1 VFLKI
6 SFMLYICLKI
16 KTSFVY
22 KMGIFSIFKK
32 SNTLYYPGCVTYFK
46 FKENFEL
53 YKKIFSKLRMNVVES
68 KGINCCGLPVLEA
81 GYEQEA
87 RKLAR
92 ENFELFK
99 KNNIKKILTN
109 CPVCCKMFT
118 QDYAEMLP
126 DWNIE
131 VSNVWELILYKLS
144 IKPRLIKEKVDEI
157 VTYHDSCY
165 LGRYCG
171 IYNAPRRILELIGYE
186 IKEMP
191 DSRENSFCCGS
202 CGGLQRINPELADK
216 IARQRLLQAKRIG
229 VKKIIVAS
237 LDNYK
242 ILKKNVGGLDI
253 EILELSEVLGLALGI
268 KEKEEQVNEEVSEEK
283 EVSEEEQIII
293 DVKADQKIEEELKD
307 EDYLEEDVL

>member
-1 VFLKI
+1 
-6 SFMLYICLKI
+6 M
-16 KTSFVY
+16 
-22 KMGIFSIFKK
+22 FSIFKR

-46 FKENFEL
+46 FRENFEL
-53 YKKIFSKLRMNVVES
+53 YKKIFLKLGMNVIES
-68 KGINCCGLPVLEA
+68 RGINCCGLPVLEA

-99 KNNIKKILTN
+99 KNNIKKIITN
-109 CPVCCKMFT
+109 CPACCKMFV
-118 QDYAEMLP
+118 QNYAEMLP
-126 DWNIE
+126 DWDIE
-131 VSNVWELILYKLS
+131 ISNLWELILYKLVS
-144 IKPRLIKEKVDEI
+144 KPRLIKERIGEV

-165 LGRYCG
+165 LGRHCG
-171 IYNAPRRILELIGYE
+171 IYDSPRRILELIGYE

-202 CGGLQRINPELADK
+202 CGGLVRVNSELADK

-237 LDNYK
+237 FDNYQL
-242 ILKKNVGGLDI
+242 LKKNIGELDI
-253 EILELSEVLGLALGI
+253 EVLELSEVLALALGI
-268 KEKEEQVNEEVSEEK
+268 KEKDEGVTEEVEPLATEEG
-283 EVSEEEQIII
+283 QIVI
-293 DVKADQKIEEELKD
+293 DVKTDQKVEKELKN